1 MLQCALELLSTTQVH
16 KLPSSSRDAMQANLS
31 NRRSLKTFCRPYFWL
46 SREGA
51 KRSAGAME
59 GDSFLVEIRFSARD
73 AYGSAPLALEAA
85 VCLWHQGQGA
95 HDPVLIGKID
105 GTRNP
110 EVPTIIIY

>member
-31 NRRSLKTFCRPYFWL
+31 NRRSLKTFRRPYFWL

-59 GDSFLVEIRFSARD
+59 GDSFLVEFGFLRVMLMGRPPLPSKQPFVFGIRGKELMIRFS
-73 AYGSAPLALEAA
+73 
-85 VCLWHQGQGA
+85 
-95 HDPVLIGKID
+95 
-105 GTRNP
+105 
-110 EVPTIIIY
+110 